1 VKSKK
6 RNCLFITREGR
17 GDEKNT
23 GIITSWNLPRIIQK
37 RFEYCPTPAKD
48 NKDPWKPGVF
58 NLTKLLKLNK
68 LKVIKNKICLIK

>member
-1 VKSKK
+1 M
-6 RNCLFITREGR
+6 
-17 GDEKNT
+17 
-23 GIITSWNLPRIIQK
+23 NLPRIIQK